1 MNEGV
6 CRECGPKVLDV
17 ERGVDKGY
25 CVVLSLGL
33 HGLYGLR
40 RGRVG
45 WQMVGVGWVRQ
56 WGLRFGVFVIENHD
70 RVEVP
75 NKGR

>member
-1 MNEGV
+1 MVEAGERDFKKANGGV
-6 CRECGPKVLDV
+6 CRECGPEVLDV

-45 WQMVGVGWVRQ
+45 W
-56 WGLRFGVFVIENHD
+56 
-70 RVEVP
+70 
-75 NKGR
+75 

>member
-1 MNEGV
+1 MNGGV

-17 ERGVDKGY
+17 EMGVDKGY

-45 WQMVGVGWVRQ
+45 WQMVEVGWVR
-56 WGLRFGVFVIENHD
+56 
-70 RVEVP
+70 
-75 NKGR
+75 